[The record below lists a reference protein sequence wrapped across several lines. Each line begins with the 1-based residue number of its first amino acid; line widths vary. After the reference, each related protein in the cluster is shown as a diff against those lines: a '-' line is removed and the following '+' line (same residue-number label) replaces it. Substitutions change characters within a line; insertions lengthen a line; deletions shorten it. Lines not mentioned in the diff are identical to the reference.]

1 MSDYDALTDLF
12 LSDGGPAV
20 KPRTVATLKLTSNAD
35 QRSSSQAESPQAP
48 ATSRAHHELVIEGLI
63 LGHLPVLGAAWVA
76 QYAKHLA
83 ESTHEPIAL
92 VRLQGGQIS
101 IDIVTGRG
109 SGDRVSGI
117 ESERETLDEAL
128 AAARML
134 ASRWLVRVDDTS
146 EPDLLALDGLAAV
159 TLLTGADDAA
169 IVSSY
174 RTMKGLCSLT
184 KEGES
189 HAPAFNLAIMG
200 AADDKAAVAEAKI
213 RRAAMT
219 FLGRDVDATARVAKI
234 GAGSATPL
242 FRGEWTGGLA
252 GALSAIRSARPAEP
266 SAPAAHPTFT
276 TQSAPFPVV
285 PHAAPQHVTRPALIE
300 PKTSAAPG
308 PITGAQPTVHESD
321 ASTVLPDGLLA
332 LDCSCPPVPAV
343 RLAQATDGSLHL
355 VAPIGADGVR
365 DLLAAASWAAEHA
378 KLLSLA
384 FPSLAMSAVQSG
396 PTLHMLTTDARTAR
410 PLLDTA
416 VRVHLVVACGGSTVL
431 RPLN

>member
-12 LSDGGPAV
+12 LSDGGPAI
-20 KPRTVATLKLTSNAD
+20 KPRTVATLKLAGNGEH
-35 QRSSSQAESPQAP
+35 RHSSEAQPPHAP
-48 ATSRAHHELVIEGLI
+48 APSRANKPLAIEGLI

-101 IDIVTGRG
+101 IDMVTGRG
-109 SGDRVSGI
+109 TGDRVSGI
-117 ESERETLDEAL
+117 DSERETLDDAL

-169 IVSSY
+169 VVSSY

-184 KEGES
+184 KESES

-200 AADDKAAVAEAKI
+200 AADDKAAAAEAKI

-252 GALSAIRSARPAEP
+252 DALIAIRSARTAEP
-266 SAPAAHPTFT
+266 PAPAAHPTFN
-276 TQSAPFPVV
+276 TQPSPLPVA
-285 PHAAPQHVTRPALIE
+285 PHAAPQQATGPALIE
-300 PKTSAAPG
+300 PKAAAPG
-308 PITGAQPTVHESD
+308 PTTSVQPAVHSHD
-321 ASTVLPDGLLA
+321 ASAVLPDGLSA
-332 LDCSCPPVPAV
+332 LDCTCPPVPTV
-343 RLAQATDGSLHL
+343 RLANAADGSLHL
-355 VAPIGADGVR
+355 VAPIGTDGVR

-384 FPSLAMSAVQSG
+384 FPGLVMSDVQSG
-396 PTLHMLTTDARTAR
+396 PTLHLLTTDARAAR

>member
-20 KPRTVATLKLTSNAD
+20 KPRPVATLKLAGNGEHRLST
-35 QRSSSQAESPQAP
+35 QAEPPPVPASP
-48 ATSRAHHELVIEGLI
+48 RAHKELVIEGLI

-83 ESTHEPIAL
+83 ETTHEPIAL
-92 VRLQGGQIS
+92 VRLQGGQIF
-101 IDIVTGRG
+101 IDMVTGRG
-109 SGDRVSGI
+109 TGDRVSGI
-117 ESERETLDEAL
+117 ESERETLEDAL

-184 KEGES
+184 TEGES

-200 AADDKAAVAEAKI
+200 AADDKAAAAEAKI

-242 FRGEWTGGLA
+242 YRGEWTGGLA
-252 GALSAIRSARPAEP
+252 DALREIRSARPAEP
-266 SAPAAHPTFT
+266 
-276 TQSAPFPVV
+276 
-285 PHAAPQHVTRPALIE
+285 I
-300 PKTSAAPG
+300 
-308 PITGAQPTVHESD
+308 AQPTH
-321 ASTVLPDGLLA
+321 ASHPATPRPVTEAIQSPGFVEPKPAIVSSPISGVQPVAHDRDTSPVLPAGLTP
-332 LDCSCPPVPAV
+332 LDCACPSVPSV
-343 RLAQATDGSLHL
+343 RVAQAADGSLHL
-355 VAPIGADGVR
+355 IAPVGTDGVR
-365 DLLAAASWAAEHA
+365 DLLAVASWVAEHA
-378 KLLSLA
+378 KDPALLPQMVAVEIVRRIVQVSIGVHDQKSL
-384 FPSLAMSAVQSG
+384 FPVSF
-396 PTLHMLTTDARTAR
+396 R
-410 PLLDTA
+410 
-416 VRVHLVVACGGSTVL
+416 
-431 RPLN
+431 

>member
-20 KPRTVATLKLTSNAD
+20 KPRSVATLKFTGKG
-35 QRSSSQAESPQAP
+35 EHGPSPEPEQPQTA
-48 ATSRAHHELVIEGLI
+48 ATPRATRELVIEGLI

-92 VRLQGGQIS
+92 VRIQGGQIS

-109 SGDRVSGI
+109 TGDRVSGI
-117 ESERETLDEAL
+117 DSERESLEDAL
-128 AAARML
+128 ASARML
-134 ASRWLVRVDDTS
+134 TSRWLIRVDDTS
-146 EPDLLALDGLAAV
+146 EPDLLAIDGLAAV

-169 IVSSY
+169 VVSSY

-184 KEGES
+184 KESES

-200 AADDKAAVAEAKI
+200 AADDKAAAAEAKI

-242 FRGEWTGGLA
+242 FRGEWAGGLA
-252 GALSAIRSARPAEP
+252 DALNAIRSARPAAQP
-266 SAPAAHPTFT
+266 IPDTPD
-276 TQSAPFPVV
+276 
-285 PHAAPQHVTRPALIE
+285 VTPRPATQAVQSPAILESKATI
-300 PKTSAAPG
+300 AP
-308 PITGAQPTVHESD
+308 
-321 ASTVLPDGLLA
+321 
-332 LDCSCPPVPAV
+332 
-343 RLAQATDGSLHL
+343 
-355 VAPIGADGVR
+355 APIGSALPAATERIATPALPEGLTPLDCTCPAVPGVRFAHAADGTLHLIAPVDTDGVR
-365 DLLAAASWAAEHA
+365 DLLAAASWASEHA

-384 FPSLAMSAVQSG
+384 FPSLPAIAIQSG
-396 PTLHMLTTDARTAR
+396 PTLHVLTSDARTVR

-416 VRVHLVVACGGSTVL
+416 LRVHLVVECRGTTVL

>member
-20 KPRTVATLKLTSNAD
+20 KPRPVATLKLTGNGEHCQSP
-35 QRSSSQAESPQAP
+35 SLGAE
-48 ATSRAHHELVIEGLI
+48 ATQTAARSRANRELVIEGLI

-101 IDIVTGRG
+101 IDVVTGRG
-109 SGDRVSGI
+109 TGDRVSGI
-117 ESERETLDEAL
+117 DSERETLDDAL

-146 EPDLLALDGLAAV
+146 EPDLLALEGLAAV

-200 AADDKAAVAEAKI
+200 AADDKAAAAEAKI

-234 GAGSATPL
+234 GAGSATPV
-242 FRGEWTGGLA
+242 FRGEWTGGLSD
-252 GALSAIRSARPAEP
+252 ALSAIRSASPVEP
-266 SAPAAHPTFT
+266 TAQPT
-276 TQSAPFPVV
+276 
-285 PHAAPQHVTRPALIE
+285 HAAPLAAPRPVMQAVPSSSLVE
-300 PKTSAAPG
+300 PKATIAPSPMSGVQTAAPHSETAPG
-308 PITGAQPTVHESD
+308 
-321 ASTVLPDGLLA
+321 LPDGLTP
-332 LDCSCPPVPAV
+332 LDCTCPSVPSV
-343 RLAQATDGSLHL
+343 RLAQAADGSLHL
-355 VAPIGADGVR
+355 IALSGSDGVR

-384 FPSLAMSAVQSG
+384 FPGVAMSAVQSG
-396 PTLHMLTTDARTAR
+396 PTLHLLTTDARTAR

-416 VRVHLVVACGGSTVL
+416 VRVHLAVEFGGTTVL